1 MLRLQVSERSAPMAQ
16 DKGITPAAGKAPMG
30 NLIVVKATWDPEA
43 GVFVAE
49 SDDVPGLVTEAESIE
64 ELKKKLPGIIQDLLD
79 TNEAEGEIEVPIEI
93 VAHASLRVRVPR
105 AA

>member
-1 MLRLQVSERSAPMAQ
+1 
-16 DKGITPAAGKAPMG
+16 MG

-43 GVFVAE
+43 KVLVAE

-64 ELKKKLPGIIQDLLD
+64 ALRAKLPGIIQDLLD
-79 TNEAEGEIEVPIEI
+79 TGDGNQEIEVPIEI
-93 VAHASLRVRVPR
+93 VAHASMRVRLSR

>member
-1 MLRLQVSERSAPMAQ
+1 
-16 DKGITPAAGKAPMG
+16 MG

-43 GVFVAE
+43 KVLVAE

-64 ELKKKLPGIIQDLLD
+64 ALRAKLPGIIQDLLD
-79 TNEAEGEIEVPIEI
+79 TGDGNQEIEVLIEI
-93 VAHASLRVRVPR
+93 VAHASMRVRLSR